1 MSCFLLTHDVGW
13 RPIWLMH
20 IPLCILVIC
29 LTGSRGAFISCGV
42 AILIFPFSFGSFS
55 KVQKWLMLSTL
66 LVLVATA
73 LAVLPQ
79 TTWDRIGTIRSEVSE
94 GTLTKRTYIWA
105 AGLDVYVNIQS

>member
-1 MSCFLLTHDVGW
+1 
-13 RPIWLMH
+13 
-20 IPLCILVIC
+20 
-29 LTGSRGAFISCGV
+29 
-42 AILIFPFSFGSFS
+42 
-55 KVQKWLMLSTL
+55 MLSTL